1 MSFLKFKPTGLV
13 AVVTLGLCAQ
23 LVPGTLEAQ
32 RGLRLGQPGALIGG
46 SDVAGSVLDNAEEM
60 DLTPGQVE
68 RLEALQANSEARVG
82 AAREQL
88 EGWRAEL
95 PMIREAS
102 ESIRSDVRAT
112 MAELR
117 TILNRGADAG
127 ARAAEP
133 GEVPGTTGRRARVEA
148 TARRPVLAGKGLVGT
163 APKRKRPPVALS

>member
-88 EGWRAEL
+88 EGWAGRA
-95 PMIREAS
+95 PDDQRGFGVDPVRRAS
-102 ESIRSDVRAT
+102 DDGRA
-112 MAELR
+112 AFDSY
-117 TILNRGADAG
+117 RGADAG
-127 ARAAEP
+127 AREVEP
-133 GEVPGTTGRRARVEA
+133 GEAPGAAPGHPAGLEA
-148 TARRPVLAGKGLVGT
+148 T
-163 APKRKRPPVALS
+163 

>member
-117 TILNRGADAG
+117 TILTVAQMRELGRLSPERYRALRGGGPEWRRLRGDRSLR
-127 ARAAEP
+127 ARGWSAQLRR
-133 GEVPGTTGRRARVEA
+133 GRGRR
-148 TARRPVLAGKGLVGT
+148 
-163 APKRKRPPVALS
+163 